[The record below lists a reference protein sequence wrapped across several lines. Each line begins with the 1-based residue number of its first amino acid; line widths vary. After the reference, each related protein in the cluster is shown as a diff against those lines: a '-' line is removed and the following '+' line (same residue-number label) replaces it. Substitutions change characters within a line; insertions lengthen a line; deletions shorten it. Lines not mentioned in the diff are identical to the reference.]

1 MEQIGV
7 LIKKRIAKL
16 ESEKITVE
24 ERLDYEACHELHNYY
39 ELNCNI
45 CLEELEQRANE

>member
-24 ERLDYEACHELHNYY
+24 EFEYCYHHE
-39 ELNCNI
+39 ERQEI
-45 CLEELEQRANE
+45 